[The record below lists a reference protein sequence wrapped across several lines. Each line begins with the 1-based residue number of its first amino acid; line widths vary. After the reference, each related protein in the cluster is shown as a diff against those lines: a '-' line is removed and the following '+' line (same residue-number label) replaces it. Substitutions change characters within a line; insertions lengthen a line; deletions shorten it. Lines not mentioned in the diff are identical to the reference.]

1 MQTCDV
7 IDDASK
13 RQVWQAFENRQPT
26 RVPVDLYTNPRVI
39 LLNPQWNTEGWTFEA
54 AATDPETHI
63 RVLLQHE
70 LYRRQVINRY
80 CDHPTELPEVWKV
93 SLFLYN
99 IYEAA
104 ILGCEVKYEDEQV
117 PDTVPI
123 EDRDALEALMD
134 AGVPD
139 YFETPFA
146 KHWLQFE
153 QEMVRIAEGMTFE
166 GRPVQIVP
174 MQMTGSDGAVT
185 VCCNLRG
192 TEFLLDLVAEPEFA
206 DRLMSFVT
214 DCAIQRRQAYADRYG
229 FDPQGKNTLADDS
242 CAMLSPAMLEERVL
256 PLHQRWYETS
266 PCQGE
271 RLMHMCGDATRLFPI
286 LHERLNVMAFDT
298 GFPVDF
304 GKLREQLGL
313 DVRLL
318 GGPQVAMLLQGKPE
332 QVHER
337 TREILQSGIMN
348 GGRFILREGNNLPP
362 LVPEENLAAYY
373 AAALAY
379 GQYE

>member
-7 IDDASK
+7 VDDASK

-26 RVPVDLYTNPRVI
+26 RVPVDLYTNPRVV

-117 PDTVPI
+117 
-123 EDRDALEALMD
+123 
-134 AGVPD
+134 
-139 YFETPFA
+139 
-146 KHWLQFE
+146 
-153 QEMVRIAEGMTFE
+153 
-166 GRPVQIVP
+166 
-174 MQMTGSDGAVT
+174 
-185 VCCNLRG
+185 
-192 TEFLLDLVAEPEFA
+192 
-206 DRLMSFVT
+206 
-214 DCAIQRRQAYADRYG
+214 
-229 FDPQGKNTLADDS
+229 
-242 CAMLSPAMLEERVL
+242 
-256 PLHQRWYETS
+256 
-266 PCQGE
+266 
-271 RLMHMCGDATRLFPI
+271 
-286 LHERLNVMAFDT
+286 
-298 GFPVDF
+298 
-304 GKLREQLGL
+304 
-313 DVRLL
+313 
-318 GGPQVAMLLQGKPE
+318 
-332 QVHER
+332 HER
-337 TREILQSGIMN
+337 TREILQSGIMK

-362 LVPEENLAAYY
+362 LVPEENLAAFY
-373 AAALAY
+373 AAALEF